1 MSAPEH
7 ATDVREWLNRA
18 LDDLRWARHSLS
30 GGFLPQ
36 ACFGCQQAVEKTL
49 KAYLLAHDWPLRR
62 THSLPD
68 LLREAAEFD
77 GEADQFRDSALVL
90 DAYYAPTRYA
100 DTPVSLDYTE
110 ARVQDAIERTASL
123 VSWFKL
129 RIERRL
135 APDGPNP

>member
-18 LDDLRWARHSLS
+18 LDDLRWARHSLA

-68 LLREAAEFD
+68 LLRLATEFD
-77 GEADQFRDSALVL
+77 GEAGQFQDSALVL

-100 DTPVSLDYTE
+100 DALVNLDYTE
-110 ARVQDAIERTASL
+110 TRVQDAIGRAGAL
-123 VSWFKL
+123 IDWFQQ
-129 RIERRL
+129 RIEGRL
-135 APDGPNP
+135 SSHES